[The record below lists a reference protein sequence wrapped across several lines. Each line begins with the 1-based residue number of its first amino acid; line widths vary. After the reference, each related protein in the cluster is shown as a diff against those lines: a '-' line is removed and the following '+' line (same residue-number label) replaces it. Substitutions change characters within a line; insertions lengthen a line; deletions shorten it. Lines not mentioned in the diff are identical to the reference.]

1 MDNLYIDTNLNY
13 REYLG
18 DDGKLT
24 AGLGYSINDN
34 DITHTLHNKEGR
46 PVTVSRPPFNNKN
59 FNVGNRSNLAQ
70 GRVVLERF
78 LSGQHAFRFGG
89 EYLYGYEKSRF
100 SDSEDAFD
108 DNFNEHFKALFAE
121 ADIYLSTRLAARV
134 GARFEH
140 SSLLGEANIAPRA
153 SLAYQFPDK
162 GQVSMAYGIYYQK
175 PEPEYLFRTRAGHD
189 GTGASAGNFPG
200 YDGPS
205 HSILNYK
212 EIHRRRILRIR

>member
-1 MDNLYIDTNLNY
+1 MCMFFFSS
-13 REYLG
+13 RRR
-18 DDGKLT
+18 
-24 AGLGYSINDN
+24 
-34 DITHTLHNKEGR
+34 HTMCAL
-46 PVTVSRPPFNNKN
+46 VTGVQTCALPI
-59 FNVGNRSNLAQ
+59 
-70 GRVVLERF
+70 
-78 LSGQHAFRFGG
+78 
-89 EYLYGYEKSRF
+89 
-100 SDSEDAFD
+100 
-108 DNFNEHFKALFAE
+108 LFAE

-200 YDGPS
+200 YARAS
-205 HSILNYK
+205 KYILNYQ
-212 EIHRRRILRIR
+212 EISGLRILRIRAFYQEYKQMMKTQTALSSSGGGSRPEESRVGKEGV

>member
-1 MDNLYIDTNLNY
+1 MCMFFFSS
-13 REYLG
+13 RRR
-18 DDGKLT
+18 
-24 AGLGYSINDN
+24 
-34 DITHTLHNKEGR
+34 HTMCAL
-46 PVTVSRPPFNNKN
+46 VTGVQTCALPI
-59 FNVGNRSNLAQ
+59 
-70 GRVVLERF
+70 
-78 LSGQHAFRFGG
+78 
-89 EYLYGYEKSRF
+89 
-100 SDSEDAFD
+100 
-108 DNFNEHFKALFAE
+108 LFAE

-200 YDGPS
+200 YARAS
-205 HSILNYK
+205 HYILNYQALSGLS
-212 EIHRRRILRIR
+212 ILRIEDFYKEYNQLLKTDQKRLVEGKGGSVSVTLSGHR